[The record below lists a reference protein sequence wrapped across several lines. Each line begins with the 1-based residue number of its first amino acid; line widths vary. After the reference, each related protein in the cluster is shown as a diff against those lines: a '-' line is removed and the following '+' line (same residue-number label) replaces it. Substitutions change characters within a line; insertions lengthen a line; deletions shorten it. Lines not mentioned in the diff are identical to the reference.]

1 MKNKKVLFIDKWN
14 DVCEGIIIDNNY
26 KHEDL
31 PHLDCVLVETTS
43 ELHGEPF
50 TFQSVIERDQ
60 IITKEAV

>member
-43 ELHGEPF
+43 ELHG
-50 TFQSVIERDQ
+50 
-60 IITKEAV
+60 